1 MARTLPERL
10 ADERGFALVIV
21 MWLFTV
27 LFVLGTEFA
36 GSMRQDAT
44 ATKNFADETQSYY
57 LATAAANLTFYRAFL
72 DRDRGGQGQTVG
84 QAGQAGKVGQTG
96 KAGQQ
101 APKPSMQGLNQD
113 DGPLVSRD
121 GQWHEVELW
130 GAPVMVRVTDEGG
143 KIPINFGDGEYDAK
157 LYPLLLQ
164 VLGNMNVPSD
174 TAAAIA
180 DAIIDWQD
188 DDDEHRVNGA
198 ESDYYMG
205 LSTPYPAKN
214 KRLDSLEELLF
225 VKGVTPELYNG
236 GTDQY
241 PIGLRDVFSIF
252 NSTGQI
258 NLRYATPE
266 VKRVLFG
273 LDDSELQQIETQQAQ
288 QTGGSI
294 LSVLENKLPVA
305 LQGGDLVS
313 DSDGEGAILFV
324 EAQAQLPAARVKAH
338 VGAVIDIEDSS
349 EGIVVYRWMDQMAV
363 VGTS

>member
-1 MARTLPERL
+1 MATSRAIPCR
-10 ADERGFALVIV
+10 DERGFALVIV
-21 MWLFTV
+21 LWLFTV

-57 LATAAANLTFYRAFL
+57 LATAAANLTFYRAL
-72 DRDRGGQGQTVG
+72 IDRDRGGQGQTVG
-84 QAGQAGKVGQTG
+84 QAGQPGRAE
-96 KAGQQ
+96 
-101 APKPSMQGLNQD
+101 KPPMQGLDQED
-113 DGPLVSRD
+113 EGPLVNRD
-121 GQWHEVELW
+121 GQWHQIELW

-143 KIPINFGDGEYDAK
+143 KLPINFAAGEFDAK
-157 LYPLLLQ
+157 LYPLLVQ

-180 DAIIDWQD
+180 NAIIDWQD

-198 ESDYYMG
+198 ESDYYMD
-205 LSTPYPAKN
+205 LPTPYPAKN

-236 GTDQY
+236 GTDEH

-252 NSTGQI
+252 NSTGQV

-273 LDDSELQQIETQQAQ
+273 LDDDELKQIETQQAQ
-288 QTGGSI
+288 ETGGSI
-294 LSVLENKLPVA
+294 LTVLEGKLPVE
-305 LQGGDLVS
+305 LQGGNLVS
-313 DSDGEGAILFV
+313 DSESEGAILFV
-324 EAQAQLPAARVKAH
+324 EAQAQLPSARVKAH

-363 VGTS
+363 VETS

>member
-1 MARTLPERL
+1 MATSRAIPCR
-10 ADERGFALVIV
+10 DERGFALVIV
-21 MWLFTV
+21 LWLFTV

-57 LATAAANLTFYRAFL
+57 LATAAANLTFYRAL
-72 DRDRGGQGQTVG
+72 IDRDRGGQGQTVG
-84 QAGQAGKVGQTG
+84 QAGQPGRAGK
-96 KAGQQ
+96 
-101 APKPSMQGLNQD
+101 PPMQGLDQED
-113 DGPLVSRD
+113 EGPLVNRD
-121 GQWHEVELW
+121 GQWHQIELW

-143 KIPINFGDGEYDAK
+143 KLPINFAAGEFDAK
-157 LYPLLLQ
+157 LYPLLVQ

-180 DAIIDWQD
+180 NAIIDWQD

-198 ESDYYMG
+198 ESDYYMD
-205 LSTPYPAKN
+205 LPTPYPAKN

-236 GTDQY
+236 GTDEH

-252 NSTGQI
+252 NSTGQV

-273 LDDSELQQIETQQAQ
+273 LDDDELKQIETQQAQ
-288 QTGGSI
+288 ETGGSI
-294 LSVLENKLPVA
+294 LTVLEGKLPVE
-305 LQGGDLVS
+305 LQGGNLVS
-313 DSDGEGAILFV
+313 DSESEGAILFV
-324 EAQAQLPAARVKAH
+324 EAQAQLPSARVKAH

-363 VGTS
+363 VETS

>member
-1 MARTLPERL
+1 MARTLPERF

-273 LDDSELQQIETQQAQ
+273 LDDQELQQIETQQAQ

>member
-1 MARTLPERL
+1 MRTEALIRSG
-10 ADERGFALVIV
+10 DERGFALVIV

-36 GSMRQDAT
+36 QSMRQDAT

-84 QAGQAGKVGQTG
+84 QAGRVGQSG

-101 APKPSMQGLNQD
+101 AGKPPMQGLNQD
-113 DGPLVSRD
+113 DEGPLVNRD
-121 GQWHEVELW
+121 GQWHQLDLW

-143 KIPINFGDGEYDAK
+143 KIPINFGEGEYDSK
-157 LYPLLLQ
+157 LYPLLIQ

-180 DAIIDWQD
+180 DAIIDWED

-198 ESDYYMG
+198 ESDYYTS
-205 LSTPYPAKN
+205 LPTPYPAKN

-236 GTDQY
+236 GTDQH

-252 NSTGQI
+252 NSTGQV

-273 LDDSELQQIETQQAQ
+273 LDDDELKQIETQQAQ
-288 QTGGSI
+288 GTGGSI
-294 LSVLENKLPVA
+294 MTVLEGKLPVE
-305 LQGGDLVS
+305 LQGGNIVS
-313 DSDGEGAILFV
+313 DSDTEGAILFV
-324 EAQAQLPAARVKAH
+324 EAQAQLPSARVKAH

-363 VGTS
+363 VETS